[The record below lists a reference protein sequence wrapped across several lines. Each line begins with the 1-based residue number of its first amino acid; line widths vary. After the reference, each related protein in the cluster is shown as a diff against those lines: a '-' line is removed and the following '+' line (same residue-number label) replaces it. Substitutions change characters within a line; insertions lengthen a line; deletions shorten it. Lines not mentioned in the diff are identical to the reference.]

1 MCYITSRSIYNKKK
15 NIKLKQHN
23 LDKGG
28 AWVEIPK
35 EIQF

>member
-1 MCYITSRSIYNKKK
+1 MCYITSRSIYSKKK

-23 LDKGG
+23 LDKYV
-28 AWVEIPK
+28 AWVEIPR